1 MPSITRS
8 VVAGGLLVNVLVAVN
23 EARRGNLERLGM
35 PVPMPVRLTAM
46 IDTGAS
52 ISGFDLAIFPS
63 LGLIAPND
71 FQEVITCSAVD
82 KPHEAPAHY
91 ADVMLIGAAGDKV
104 FSDLR
109 VLGFEF
115 RDSEGYRGLIGRD
128 ILDQCHL
135 VYDGRAGRFTLTF

>member
-1 MPSITRS
+1 MPSITRK
-8 VVAGGLLVNVLVAVN
+8 VVAGGLLVDVLVAVN
-23 EARRGNLERLGM
+23 EARRGNLKRFGM
-35 PVPMPVRLTAM
+35 SVPMPVPLTAM
-46 IDTGAS
+46 IDTGSS
-52 ISGFDLAIFPS
+52 ISGFDSAIFPG

-82 KPHEAPAHY
+82 EPHKAPAHY
-91 ADVMLIGAAGDKV
+91 ADVMLIGAPGDTV

-115 RDSEGYRGLIGRD
+115 GDSEGYKGLIGRD